1 MFILNI
7 KNLLV
12 LSLLPVLLAQNDGG
26 NSKNGIS
33 QSENSKIE
41 NKQNENSSA
50 ENRKTI
56 QKTTE
61 TAIYDIAGANIDPTV
76 NSIVD
81 QNIPVDYDSIDFDSP
96 DFDPANYPDLYA
108 NYDPANYDSTDSELP
123 TFNVTTDDYIS
134 SQARCENLLETFECI
149 KSAKNYDLKKQEFLE
164 NGKAKE
170 WFGLY
175 PDDCYRPQWTM
186 FACWKVDENTEY
198 LFDDVSG
205 NKIYQVNISWPKI
218 APKEC
223 YHVSGS
229 WRRDCEVMD
238 FKNKSETGMDSIE
251 ITFLDPI
258 IEWKHD
264 MHTILQHC
272 PVTPVKELYD
282 TETNAIHKVQELW
295 FNFDRVLRIIQTV
308 LTFSAFGLMLFLK
321 RIHCTRIYIHMH
333 LLLSFI
339 LRSILFSLYQSD
351 INPDIVRRRAHRS
364 QAEVLHGISSNDTM
378 SMMYHP
384 FVQKHTELLHHGIW
398 QSHQED
404 LNITGNNFLHTEG
417 VWNEPNITNVH
428 HLLTNHCSQINAYQ
442 TTFIPCKI
450 VAVLLQYFVTTNYCW
465 LLVEGIY
472 LSLLL
477 QTSSVTS
484 KFTITPFAILGWGV
498 PWLSIIVWTCVMWL
512 TDPDK
517 IVLNEDMNSET
528 NMYKMGSCWL
538 HQAGSSF
545 VHQRKFQWLIQIP
558 IFITLGLNVYIFTSV
573 VSVVNIK
580 LRASNTDYKIR
591 LARSTLSLI
600 PLLGIQYGFTVWME
614 DLSWEDSEIG
624 TEWLLV
630 QFFMQTIF
638 NRMPG
643 ILVALIYCFFNSEVQ
658 TEFLTRLR
666 AFNLGREVEMD
677 AYRRR
682 STISNSNISN
692 QIGGP
697 KTSLSEMSNS
707 MIPPPGNNHG
717 YHHGGQHGGHSD
729 RHTHDL
735 QRRKSSIFVDT
746 SMWFKSYFVKPRGNE
761 NRFAMQRRASALNQ
775 NNMSVGQLSSSKH
788 SLNGGTLTRGNNSI
802 NSNVFS
808 SNAVGSNVANN
819 GTLITSNNVLDQYNV
834 QASCPKSGMNRLH
847 STSSPS

>member
-1 MFILNI
+1 
-7 KNLLV
+7 
-12 LSLLPVLLAQNDGG
+12 
-26 NSKNGIS
+26 
-33 QSENSKIE
+33 
-41 NKQNENSSA
+41 
-50 ENRKTI
+50 
-56 QKTTE
+56 
-61 TAIYDIAGANIDPTV
+61 
-76 NSIVD
+76 
-81 QNIPVDYDSIDFDSP
+81 
-96 DFDPANYPDLYA
+96 
-108 NYDPANYDSTDSELP
+108 
-123 TFNVTTDDYIS
+123 
-134 SQARCENLLETFECI
+134 
-149 KSAKNYDLKKQEFLE
+149 
-164 NGKAKE
+164 
-170 WFGLY
+170 
-175 PDDCYRPQWTM
+175 
-186 FACWKVDENTEY
+186 
-198 LFDDVSG
+198 
-205 NKIYQVNISWPKI
+205 
-218 APKEC
+218 
-223 YHVSGS
+223 
-229 WRRDCEVMD
+229 
-238 FKNKSETGMDSIE
+238 
-251 ITFLDPI
+251 
-258 IEWKHD
+258 
-264 MHTILQHC
+264 
-272 PVTPVKELYD
+272 
-282 TETNAIHKVQELW
+282 
-295 FNFDRVLRIIQTV
+295 
-308 LTFSAFGLMLFLK
+308 
-321 RIHCTRIYIHMH
+321 
-333 LLLSFI
+333 
-339 LRSILFSLYQSD
+339 
-351 INPDIVRRRAHRS
+351 
-364 QAEVLHGISSNDTM
+364 M
-378 SMMYHP
+378 SMIYHP

-398 QSHQED
+398 QEHRE
-404 LNITGNNFLHTEG
+404 NETITGNDFLHMEG

-428 HLLTNHCSQINAYQ
+428 HLLTNHCSQINEYQ

-450 VAVLLQYFVTTNYCW
+450 VAVLLQYFVTANFCW

-498 PWLSIIVWTCVMWL
+498 PWLSVIVWTCVMWL

-517 IVLNEDMNSET
+517 IVLDEGMGV
-528 NMYKMGSCWL
+528 MYKMGSCWL
-538 HQAGSSF
+538 EQAGASF
-545 VHQRKFQWLIQIP
+545 VHQRQFQWLIQIP

-624 TEWLLV
+624 YEWLLV
-630 QFFMQTIF
+630 QFFMKSIF

-682 STISNSNISN
+682 STISNSNMSN

-697 KTSLSEMSNS
+697 KTSLSEMSNV

-729 RHTHDL
+729 IRNHDS

-746 SMWFKSYFVKPRGNE
+746 GMWFKSYFVKPRGND

-802 NSNVFS
+802 NSNVFN

-819 GTLITSNNVLDQYNV
+819 GTLITSNNMLDQYNV

-847 STSSPS
+847 TTENEK